1 MNQPNFI
8 EHEEDGRVFI
18 IPELVMLDNE
28 AVDDFLERKR
38 DPINRAILVAIKL
51 MIKLEM
57 EVVPVFAVEDVE
69 VIFNLSRDEAKENM
83 ENYISYFTEI
93 EEYENCRLLLNLK
106 TKL

>member
-28 AVDDFLERKR
+28 AVEDFLERKR